1 MANRILIISADAAD
15 AAVLREVLGKAKD
28 GLFIIEWL
36 TCLAD
41 ALERLNTGDIDAI
54 LTALSLPDCQG
65 LETFDKLF
73 ALVPHTPIMALCEAD
88 EDLAE
93 QAVQRGAHGYLGKG
107 HLGSYLVAQSL
118 RNIIQR
124 SAVRESILIEKARAE
139 TTLNSISDAVI
150 GTDLAGNVDYLNVAA
165 EQMTGWSRQE
175 AGGRPIAEVMH
186 IVNSTTR
193 ELVHNPIKRVLEQG
207 KPQTLAA
214 GTILIRRD
222 GSEAMIEDSAAPIHD
237 SSGKI
242 SGAVIV
248 FHDISAAQAMT
259 VKMAHLAQHDF
270 LTNLPNRLLL
280 NDRIEQAITLAE
292 RHGTNLAVLFLDLD
306 NFKHINDSL
315 GHAIG
320 DQLLQSVAQSLCAC
334 VRSSDTVSR
343 LGGDEFV
350 VLVAQ
355 EHQAEYAALTAEKIL
370 SSLARPHHI
379 AAHVLHVTT
388 SIGISIYPS
397 DGLSAESLI
406 KHADTAMYR
415 AKEHGRNNFQFFTN
429 EMNVHAHERQLI
441 EGHLRAALERQE
453 FVLHYQPK
461 VNLLSGTIMGA
472 EALLR
477 WNHPQWGLVLP
488 SRFVSIA
495 QECGLIVP
503 IGRWVLGEACAQAK
517 RWQDVTSRATPVAVN
532 LCAEEFRHQDFV
544 AGVHA
549 ILSDSGLAPGNLQL
563 EVSESVLMR
572 DAKGS
577 IAILHQLKEMGIQT
591 AVDDFGTGCSS
602 LSYLSQF
609 PIDFLKIDQ
618 SFVHAIGS
626 TKGNNGAIIRAV
638 IAMGASLNH
647 RVIAKGVEQQAQ
659 LAFLQEQRCEEGQG
673 HYFGRP
679 LVAEQFSR
687 LLQTGLGT
695 TL

>member
-1 MANRILIISADAAD
+1 MPNRILIISADAAD
-15 AAVLREVLGKAKD
+15 AAVLQEVLGKAKD

-41 ALERLNTGDIDAI
+41 ALERLNSGDIDAI

-73 ALVPHTPIMALCEAD
+73 ALVPHTPIIALCEPD

-93 QAVQRGAHGYLGKG
+93 QAVQRGAQGYLGKG
-107 HLGSYLVAQSL
+107 HLGSYLVVQSL

-124 SAVRESILIEKARAE
+124 SAVKDSVLMEKARAE

-150 GTDLAGNVDYLNVAA
+150 GTDLSGNVDYLNVAA

-175 AGGRPIAEVMH
+175 ASGRPIAEVMH
-186 IVNSTTR
+186 IVNCKTR
-193 ELVHNPIKRVLEQG
+193 KLVHNPIKRVLDQG
-207 KPQTLAA
+207 KPQVLAA
-214 GTILIRRD
+214 GTILINRD

-237 SSGKI
+237 ANGQI

-248 FHDISAAQAMT
+248 FHDITAAQAMT

-270 LTNLPNRLLL
+270 LTDLPNRLLL
-280 NDRIEQAITLAE
+280 SDRIEQAITLAE

-315 GHAIG
+315 GHTIG
-320 DQLLQSVAQSLCAC
+320 DQLLQSVAQRLCAC
-334 VRSSDTVSR
+334 VRNSDTVSR

-355 EHQAEYAALTAEKIL
+355 EHQAQHAALTAEKIL

-379 AAHVLHVTT
+379 AAHELHVTT

-397 DGLSAESLI
+397 DGLNAENLI

-415 AKEHGRNNFQFFTN
+415 AKEHGRNNFQFFKN

-461 VNLLSGTIMGA
+461 VNLLSGTIMGRRHCCA
-472 EALLR
+472 GITRNGGWFYPAVLCRLR
-477 WNHPQWGLVLP
+477 K
-488 SRFVSIA
+488 SA
-495 QECGLIVP
+495 
-503 IGRWVLGEACAQAK
+503 A
-517 RWQDVTSRATPVAVN
+517 
-532 LCAEEFRHQDFV
+532 
-544 AGVHA
+544 
-549 ILSDSGLAPGNLQL
+549 
-563 EVSESVLMR
+563 
-572 DAKGS
+572 
-577 IAILHQLKEMGIQT
+577 
-591 AVDDFGTGCSS
+591 
-602 LSYLSQF
+602 
-609 PIDFLKIDQ
+609 
-618 SFVHAIGS
+618 
-626 TKGNNGAIIRAV
+626 
-638 IAMGASLNH
+638 
-647 RVIAKGVEQQAQ
+647 
-659 LAFLQEQRCEEGQG
+659 
-673 HYFGRP
+673 
-679 LVAEQFSR
+679 
-687 LLQTGLGT
+687 
-695 TL
+695 

>member
-15 AAVLREVLGKAKD
+15 AAVLQEVLGKAKD

-36 TCLAD
+36 TCLGD

-65 LETFDKLF
+65 LETFDQLF

-88 EDLAE
+88 EELAE
-93 QAVQRGAHGYLGKG
+93 QAVQRGAQGYLAKG

-124 SAVRESILIEKARAE
+124 SAVRESVLIEKARAE
-139 TTLNSISDAVI
+139 TTLNSISNAVI
-150 GTDLAGNVDYLNVAA
+150 ATDLSGNVDYLNVAA

-175 AGGRPIAEVMH
+175 AGGRPITEVMH

-193 ELVHNPIKRVLEQG
+193 APVHNPIQWVLEQG
-207 KPQTLAA
+207 KPQVLSA
-214 GTILIRRD
+214 GTILIKRD

-237 SSGKI
+237 ANGQL

-248 FHDISAAQAMT
+248 FHDITAAQAMS
-259 VKMAHLAQHDF
+259 VKMAHLAHHDC

-280 NDRIEQAITLAE
+280 NDRIAQAITLAE
-292 RHGTNLAVLFLDLD
+292 RHGTSLAVLFLDLD

-320 DQLLQSVAQSLCAC
+320 DQLLQSVAQRLCAC
-334 VRSSDTVSR
+334 VRNSDTVSR
-343 LGGDEFV
+343 PGGDEFV
-350 VLVAQ
+350 VLVAE
-355 EHQAEYAALTAEKIL
+355 EHQAQDAALTANKIL
-370 SSLARPHHI
+370 SSLARPHRI
-379 AAHVLHVTT
+379 AAHELHVTS
-388 SIGISIYPS
+388 SIGISIYPN

-406 KHADTAMYR
+406 KQADTAMYR
-415 AKEHGRNNFQFFTN
+415 AKEHGGNNFQFFRN
-429 EMNVHAHERQLI
+429 EMNIHAHERRLV
-441 EGHLRAALERQE
+441 ERHLRAALARQE

-461 VNLLSGTIMGA
+461 INLLSGTLMGA

-495 QECGLIVP
+495 EECGLIVP

-517 RWQDVTSRATPVAVN
+517 RWQEASSRATPVAVN
-532 LCAEEFRHQDFV
+532 LSATEFRHEDFV
-544 AGVHA
+544 AGVRA

-563 EVSESVLMR
+563 EVSERVLMR
-572 DAKGS
+572 NAKAS
-577 IAILHQLKEMGIQT
+577 IAILHQLKEMGIQI
-591 AVDDFGTGCSS
+591 AVDDFGTGNSG
-602 LSYLSQF
+602 LNYLSQL
-609 PIDFLKIDQ
+609 PIDAVKIDQ
-618 SFVHAIGS
+618 SFIQAIGS
-626 TKGNNGAIIRAV
+626 ANGNEAIVRTV

-647 RVIAKGVEQQAQ
+647 RVIAKGIEQQSQ
-659 LAFLQEQRCEEGQG
+659 LAFLQQQQCEEGQG
-673 HYFGRP
+673 YYLGRP
-679 LVAEQFSR
+679 LVAAQFSR
-687 LLQTGLGT
+687 FLRTGLGT

>member
-15 AAVLREVLGKAKD
+15 AAVLQDVLGKAKD

-41 ALERLNTGDIDAI
+41 ALDRLNRGDIDAI

-65 LETFDKLF
+65 LETFDQLF
-73 ALVPHTPIMALCEAD
+73 ALAPHTPIMALCEAD

-93 QAVQRGAHGYLGKG
+93 QAVQRGAQGYLTKA

-118 RNIIQR
+118 RNITQR
-124 SAVRESILIEKARAE
+124 STVKKSILIDKARAD

-175 AGGRPIAEVMH
+175 ASGRPIAEVMH
-186 IVNSTTR
+186 IVNGTTR
-193 ELVHNPIKRVLEQG
+193 QLVPNPIKRVLEHD
-207 KPQTLAA
+207 KPQVLAA
-214 GTILIRRD
+214 GTILINRD

-237 SSGKI
+237 SSGQI

-248 FHDISAAQAMT
+248 FHDNTAAQAMT
-259 VKMAHLAQHDF
+259 VKMAHMAQHDF

-292 RHGTNLAVLFLDLD
+292 RNGTNLAVLFLDLD

-320 DQLLQSVAQSLCAC
+320 DQLLQSVAQRLCAC
-334 VRSSDTVSR
+334 VRNSDTVSR

-350 VLVAQ
+350 VLIAE
-355 EHQAEYAALTAEKIL
+355 EHQAQDAALTTKKIL
-370 SSLARPHHI
+370 SALARPHRITEHK
-379 AAHVLHVTT
+379 LHVTS

-397 DGLSAESLI
+397 DGLNAESLI

-415 AKEHGRNNFQFFTN
+415 AKEHGRNNFQFFKN
-429 EMNVHAHERQLI
+429 EMNTHAHERQLI
-441 EGHLRAALERQE
+441 ERHLRAALERQE

-461 VNLLSGTIMGA
+461 INLLNGAIMGA

-477 WNHPQWGLVLP
+477 WKHPQWGLVLP

-495 QECGLIVP
+495 EECGLMVP
-503 IGRWVLGEACAQAK
+503 IGRWVLSEACAQAK
-517 RWQDVTSRATPVAVN
+517 RWQAVTSRATPVAVN
-532 LCAEEFRHQDFV
+532 LSAQEFCHQDFV
-544 AGVHA
+544 AGIHA
-549 ILSDSGLAPGNLQL
+549 ILGDSGLAPSNLQL
-563 EVSESVLMR
+563 EVSESILMR
-572 DAKGS
+572 DAKAS
-577 IAILHQLKEMGIQT
+577 IAILHKLKEMGTQI

-609 PIDFLKIDQ
+609 PIDVLKIDQ
-618 SFVHAIGS
+618 SFVHTIGS
-626 TKGNNGAIIRAV
+626 ANGKGAIVRAV

-647 RVIAKGVEQQAQ
+647 RVIAKGVEQHSQ
-659 LAFLQEQRCEEGQG
+659 LEFLQEQRCEEGQG
-673 HYFGRP
+673 HYLSRP
-679 LVAEQFSR
+679 LVAEQFFR

-695 TL
+695 TF